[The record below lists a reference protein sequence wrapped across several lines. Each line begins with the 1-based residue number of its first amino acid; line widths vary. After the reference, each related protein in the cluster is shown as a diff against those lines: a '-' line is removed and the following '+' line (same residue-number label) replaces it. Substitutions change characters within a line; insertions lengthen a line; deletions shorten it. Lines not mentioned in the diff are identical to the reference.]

1 MTRSV
6 AAKTCDNSGSR
17 EDATPW
23 DEANNVNPKTCQA
36 LRRIE
41 KDREGWKR
49 IEKDG
54 KGLRRIEKD

>member
-36 LRRIE
+36 LRRME
-41 KDREGWKR
+41 KDGEGWKR
-49 IEKDG
+49 IEKD
-54 KGLRRIEKD
+54 